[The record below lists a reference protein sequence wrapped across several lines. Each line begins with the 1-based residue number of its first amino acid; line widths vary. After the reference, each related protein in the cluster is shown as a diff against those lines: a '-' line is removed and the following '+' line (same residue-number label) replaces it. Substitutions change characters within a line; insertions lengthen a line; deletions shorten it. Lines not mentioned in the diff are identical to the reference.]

1 MNDNNNFNNN
11 LGNFSNPNPNPNPNL
26 DQNPYQPVP
35 PYPQPNPTTLFGY
48 YAEPAPAMGKPK
60 NHGLAIII
68 VALAI
73 IIITAGIGIT
83 IWFMRPN
90 GNPGGSQDQD
100 ANNNSSNNTDNSVTK
115 FEDLTKEEAIA
126 FLKTPMV
133 GKGRTPKDYVSKEI
147 TDSIIVQS
155 NGLPNSITIVSDLE
169 LVYSYDTLDELKTIA
184 DDEYR
189 PYGRSK
195 SDESEKATYTITEYD
210 YYAIVTPDRIKKD
223 STQCDHGYNRDCDSL
238 LSFKREYLDHHQEV
252 TTNKYGGKSYNDVV
266 LMKTTDKEIV
276 SQILRIYTL
285 FSSVGLSTG
294 PGSVYSYDF
303 EEKDDQYVLTVNNI
317 GVGYNSEMMNNPEA
331 YSKYTNEEDWLAIN
345 LYRRYFIAE
354 KETGEVY
361 IKKNDS
367 NGVMFNYKS
376 LHLSKEEYLNLMY

>member
-11 LGNFSNPNPNPNPNL
+11 SGNFSNPNL

-35 PYPQPNPTTLFGY
+35 PYPQPNPTVPFSY

-90 GNPGGSQDQD
+90 GNPGGSQDQN

-133 GKGRTPKDYVSKEI
+133 GKGRTPKNYVDKEI

>member
-11 LGNFSNPNPNPNPNL
+11 SGNFSNPNL

-35 PYPQPNPTTLFGY
+35 PYPQPNPTTPFGY

-90 GNPGGSQDQD
+90 GNPGGSQEPD

-133 GKGRTPKDYVSKEI
+133 GKGRTPKDYVDKEI

-376 LHLSKEEYLNLMY
+376 LHLSKEEYLNLVY

>member
-11 LGNFSNPNPNPNPNL
+11 SGNFSNPNL

-35 PYPQPNPTTLFGY
+35 PYPQPNPTTPFGY

-60 NHGLAIII
+60 NHGLAIVI

-73 IIITAGIGIT
+73 IIITAGIGIA

-133 GKGRTPKDYVSKEI
+133 GKGRTPKNYVDKEI

>member
-11 LGNFSNPNPNPNPNL
+11 SGNFSNPNL
-26 DQNPYQPVP
+26 DQNPYQPVS
-35 PYPQPNPTTLFGY
+35 PYPQPNPTVPFGY
-48 YAEPAPAMGKPK
+48 YAEPTPAMMGKPK

-90 GNPGGSQDQD
+90 GNPGGSQDQN

-266 LMKTTDKEIV
+266 IMKTTDKKIV

>member
-1 MNDNNNFNNN
+1 MNDNNDFNNN
-11 LGNFSNPNPNPNPNL
+11 LGNFSNPNPN
-26 DQNPYQPVP
+26 QNPYQPVP
-35 PYPQPNPTTLFGY
+35 PYPQPNPTTPFGY

-133 GKGRTPKDYVSKEI
+133 GKGRTPKNYVDKEI

-376 LHLSKEEYLNLMY
+376 LHLSKEEYLNLMN

>member
-11 LGNFSNPNPNPNPNL
+11 LGNFSNPNLN
-26 DQNPYQPVP
+26 QNPYQPVP
-35 PYPQPNPTTLFGY
+35 PYPQPNPTTPFGY
-48 YAEPAPAMGKPK
+48 YAEPTPAMGKPK

-73 IIITAGIGIT
+73 IIITAGIGIA

-133 GKGRTPKDYVSKEI
+133 GKGRTPKNYVDKEI

-266 LMKTTDKEIV
+266 IMKTTDKKIV

>member
-1 MNDNNNFNNN
+1 
-11 LGNFSNPNPNPNPNL
+11 
-26 DQNPYQPVP
+26 
-35 PYPQPNPTTLFGY
+35 
-48 YAEPAPAMGKPK
+48 
-60 NHGLAIII
+60 
-68 VALAI
+68 
-73 IIITAGIGIT
+73 
-83 IWFMRPN
+83 MRPN

-133 GKGRTPKDYVSKEI
+133 GKGRTPKNYVGKEI

-266 LMKTTDKEIV
+266 IMKTTDKKIV

-376 LHLSKEEYLNLMY
+376 LHLSKEEYLNLMN

>member
-11 LGNFSNPNPNPNPNL
+11 LGNFSNPNPNPN
-26 DQNPYQPVP
+26 QNPYQPVP

-266 LMKTTDKEIV
+266 IMKTTDKKIV

>member
-11 LGNFSNPNPNPNPNL
+11 SGNFSNPNLN
-26 DQNPYQPVP
+26 QNPYQPVP
-35 PYPQPNPTTLFGY
+35 PYPQPNPTTPFGY

-90 GNPGGSQDQD
+90 GNPGGSQEPD
-100 ANNNSSNNTDNSVTK
+100 ANSSSSNNTDNSVTK

-133 GKGRTPKDYVSKEI
+133 GKGRTPKNYVGKEI

-266 LMKTTDKEIV
+266 IMKTTDKEIV

>member
-11 LGNFSNPNPNPNPNL
+11 SGNFSNPNL

-35 PYPQPNPTTLFGY
+35 PYPQPNPTVPFGY

-73 IIITAGIGIT
+73 IIITAGIGIA

-266 LMKTTDKEIV
+266 IMKTTDKKIV

-354 KETGEVY
+354 KETGEVH

>member
-11 LGNFSNPNPNPNPNL
+11 SGNFSNPNL

-35 PYPQPNPTTLFGY
+35 PYPQPNPTTPFGY

-90 GNPGGSQDQD
+90 GNPGGSQDQN

-266 LMKTTDKEIV
+266 IMKTTDKKIV

>member
-11 LGNFSNPNPNPNPNL
+11 LGNFSNPNL

-35 PYPQPNPTTLFGY
+35 PYPQPNPTTPFGY

-73 IIITAGIGIT
+73 IIIAAGIGIT
-83 IWFMRPN
+83 IWLMRPN
-90 GNPGGSQDQD
+90 GNPGGNPSGSQDQN
-100 ANNNSSNNTDNSVTK
+100 ANNNSSNNADNSVTK

-126 FLKTPMV
+126 YLKTPIV
-133 GKGRTPKDYVSKEI
+133 GKGRTPKDYVPKELTDAII
-147 TDSIIVQS
+147 TEPNPLSIHI
-155 NGLPNSITIVSDLE
+155 ISDLE

-189 PYGRSK
+189 PFGRSK

-238 LSFKREYLDHHQEV
+238 LSFKREYLDHHEEV

-354 KETGEVY
+354 KETGEVH

-376 LHLSKEEYLNLMY
+376 LHLSEEEYLNLMY

>member
-1 MNDNNNFNNN
+1 M
-11 LGNFSNPNPNPNPNL
+11 
-26 DQNPYQPVP
+26 
-35 PYPQPNPTTLFGY
+35 TEETL
-48 YAEPAPAMGKPK
+48 K
-60 NHGLAIII
+60 
-68 VALAI
+68 
-73 IIITAGIGIT
+73 
-83 IWFMRPN
+83 
-90 GNPGGSQDQD
+90 
-100 ANNNSSNNTDNSVTK
+100 K
-115 FEDLTKEEAIA
+115 F
-126 FLKTPMV
+126 
-133 GKGRTPKDYVSKEI
+133 
-147 TDSIIVQS
+147 
-155 NGLPNSITIVSDLE
+155 
-169 LVYSYDTLDELKTIA
+169 
-184 DDEYR
+184 
-189 PYGRSK
+189 
-195 SDESEKATYTITEYD
+195 TEYD

-266 LMKTTDKEIV
+266 IMKTTDKKIV

-354 KETGEVY
+354 KETGEVLEY
-361 IKKNDS
+361 KGLIDKNGYKTYQNESKTKKVRRHIKEE
-367 NGVMFNYKS
+367 FNEQMRENR
-376 LHLSKEEYLNLMY
+376 LSKEGKELYKFRKEKVERSFADSKNNHGYRYAMYKGVEKNQNYTWLICAAQNMKNIAIKVSKVDGKSQKNHTFITNIMKNLKKLLKNTIFYFT

>member
-11 LGNFSNPNPNPNPNL
+11 LGNFSNPNPNPN
-26 DQNPYQPVP
+26 QNPYQPVP
-35 PYPQPNPTTLFGY
+35 PYPQPNPTTPFGY

-90 GNPGGSQDQD
+90 GNPNGSQDQD

-133 GKGRTPKDYVSKEI
+133 GKGRTPKNYVDKEI

-266 LMKTTDKEIV
+266 IMKTTDKKIV

>member
-1 MNDNNNFNNN
+1 MNDNNDFNNN
-11 LGNFSNPNPNPNPNL
+11 LGNFSNPNPN
-26 DQNPYQPVP
+26 QNPYQPVP
-35 PYPQPNPTTLFGY
+35 PYPQPNPTTPFGY

-133 GKGRTPKDYVSKEI
+133 GKGRTPKDYVDKEI

-376 LHLSKEEYLNLMY
+376 LHLSKEEYLNLMN

>member
-11 LGNFSNPNPNPNPNL
+11 SGNFSNPNL

-35 PYPQPNPTTLFGY
+35 PYPQPNPTTPFGY

-60 NHGLAIII
+60 NHGLAIVI

-73 IIITAGIGIT
+73 IIITAGIGIA

-90 GNPGGSQDQD
+90 DNPSGSQDQD

-133 GKGRTPKDYVSKEI
+133 GKGRTPKNYVDKEI

-345 LYRRYFIAE
+345 LYRRYFIVE

>member
-11 LGNFSNPNPNPNPNL
+11 SGNFSNPNL

-35 PYPQPNPTTLFGY
+35 PYPQPNPTTPFGY

-90 GNPGGSQDQD
+90 GNPGGSQDQN

>member
-11 LGNFSNPNPNPNPNL
+11 SGNFSNPNL

-35 PYPQPNPTTLFGY
+35 PYPQPNPTTPFGY

-73 IIITAGIGIT
+73 IIITAGIGIA

-133 GKGRTPKDYVSKEI
+133 GKGRTPKNYVDKEI

>member
-11 LGNFSNPNPNPNPNL
+11 SGNFSNPNL
-26 DQNPYQPVP
+26 DQNPYQPVS
-35 PYPQPNPTTLFGY
+35 PYPQPNPTVPFGY
-48 YAEPAPAMGKPK
+48 YAEPTPAMMGKPK

-90 GNPGGSQDQD
+90 GNPGGSQDQN

>member
-1 MNDNNNFNNN
+1 MNGNNNFNNN
-11 LGNFSNPNPNPNPNL
+11 SGNFSNPNL

-35 PYPQPNPTTLFGY
+35 PYPQPNPTTPFGY
-48 YAEPAPAMGKPK
+48 YAEPAPAMMGKPK

-133 GKGRTPKDYVSKEI
+133 GKGRTPKNYVGKEI

-266 LMKTTDKEIV
+266 IMKTTDKEIV

-354 KETGEVY
+354 KETGEVH

>member
-11 LGNFSNPNPNPNPNL
+11 LGNFSNPNLN
-26 DQNPYQPVP
+26 QNPYQPVP
-35 PYPQPNPTTLFGY
+35 PYPQPNPTTPFGY

-73 IIITAGIGIT
+73 IIITAGIGIA

-133 GKGRTPKDYVSKEI
+133 GKGRTPKNYVDKEI

-266 LMKTTDKEIV
+266 IMKTTDKEIV

>member
-11 LGNFSNPNPNPNPNL
+11 LGNFSNPNL

-73 IIITAGIGIT
+73 IIITAGIGIA

-345 LYRRYFIAE
+345 LYRRYFIVE

>member
-11 LGNFSNPNPNPNPNL
+11 LGNFSNPNP

-35 PYPQPNPTTLFGY
+35 PYPQPNPTTPFGY
-48 YAEPAPAMGKPK
+48 YAEPAPAMGEPK

-73 IIITAGIGIT
+73 IIIATGIGIA

-90 GNPGGSQDQD
+90 GNPNGIQDQNT
-100 ANNNSSNNTDNSVTK
+100 NNNSSNNTDNSVTK

>member
-11 LGNFSNPNPNPNPNL
+11 SGNFSNPNL
-26 DQNPYQPVP
+26 DQNHYQPVS
-35 PYPQPNPTTLFGY
+35 PYPQPNPTVPFGY
-48 YAEPAPAMGKPK
+48 YAEPTPAMMGKPK
-60 NHGLAIII
+60 NHGLAIVI

-133 GKGRTPKDYVSKEI
+133 GKGRTPKNYVGKEI

-266 LMKTTDKEIV
+266 IMKTTDKKIV

-354 KETGEVY
+354 KETGEVH

>member
-11 LGNFSNPNPNPNPNL
+11 SGNFSNPNL

-35 PYPQPNPTTLFGY
+35 PYPQPNPTVPFGY

-73 IIITAGIGIT
+73 IIITAGIGIA

-133 GKGRTPKDYVSKEI
+133 GKGRTPKDYVDKEI

-354 KETGEVY
+354 KETGEVH

>member
-11 LGNFSNPNPNPNPNL
+11 LGNFSNPNLN
-26 DQNPYQPVP
+26 QNPYQPVP
-35 PYPQPNPTTLFGY
+35 PYPQPNPTTPFGY
-48 YAEPAPAMGKPK
+48 YAEPTPAMGKPK
-60 NHGLAIII
+60 NHGLAIVI

-73 IIITAGIGIT
+73 IIITAGIGIA

-133 GKGRTPKDYVSKEI
+133 GKGRTPKNYVGKEI

-266 LMKTTDKEIV
+266 IMKTTDKEIV

>member
-11 LGNFSNPNPNPNPNL
+11 SGNFSNPNL
-26 DQNPYQPVP
+26 DQNPYQPVS
-35 PYPQPNPTTLFGY
+35 PYPQPNPTVPFGY
-48 YAEPAPAMGKPK
+48 YAEPTPAMMGKPK

-133 GKGRTPKDYVSKEI
+133 GKGRTPKNYVDKEI